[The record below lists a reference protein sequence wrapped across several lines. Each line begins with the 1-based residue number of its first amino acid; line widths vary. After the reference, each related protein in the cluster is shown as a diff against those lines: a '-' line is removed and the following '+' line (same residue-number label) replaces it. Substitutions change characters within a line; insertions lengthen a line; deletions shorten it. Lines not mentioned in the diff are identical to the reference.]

1 MMKKTILLLAG
12 ILMTVSI
19 PILSQAGTLDEMG
32 TAVDSYYSSGAISD
46 IDVKA
51 TLSDLVAKAKAT
63 SDAQAQSAYRTS
75 FIDVVDAFTGGG
87 VTSEA
92 AAALKSLAQP

>member
-1 MMKKTILLLAG
+1 MMNKTIFALVG
-12 ILMTVSI
+12 ILAVFAVPLI
-19 PILSQAGTLDEMG
+19 GRAGTLNEMG
-32 TAVDSYYSSGAISD
+32 AAVDSYYSSGAISD